1 MNFAN
6 KITLF
11 RIISVPFFV
20 ACLVFYAP
28 AKVYLKYLALAIFL
42 LAIVSD
48 VIDGYIA
55 RSRRQKTRA
64 GAILDPLADK
74 ALLLTAFIFL
84 YRTSK
89 TYLAVKLPLWFLL
102 IVISRD
108 IIILVGSAI
117 LLATQKDKE
126 IAPTWW
132 GKLTTFF
139 QMCTV
144 IAIILEYPKAW
155 IIWWI
160 TAIFTCISGID
171 YARKGINIL
180 NAEHGIPHAK
190 TINRASD

>member
-20 ACLVFYAP
+20 ACLVFYTP
-28 AKVYLKYLALAIFL
+28 AKAYLRYLALIIFL

-48 VIDGYIA
+48 AIDGYIA

-84 YRTSK
+84 YRSSK
-89 TYLAVKLPLWFLL
+89 AYLAVKLPLWFLL
-102 IVISRD
+102 VVISRD
-108 IIILVGSAI
+108 IIILVGCAI

-126 IAPTWW
+126 ITPTWW

-139 QMCTV
+139 QMFTV

-155 IIWWI
+155 IVWGLA
-160 TAIFTCISGID
+160 AIFTCVSGID
-171 YARKGINIL
+171 YARRGINIL
-180 NAEHGIPHAK
+180 NAEHGTPHAK
-190 TINRASD
+190 TVNRTSD